1 MERVRYMI
9 SDASNRIQV
18 EAHVLRYWEEELEL
32 DVPRNE
38 MGHRYYTEEN
48 IRQFEQIKR
57 LKAEGFQLKAIKM
70 LIHNPVSAED
80 ETGEIGEESADI
92 YDLGGMLRQETEDRQ
107 GESGTPHSEPEAQGG
122 DDERMHSVSEEA
134 QRTGLTVAAADAGQ
148 PSAKREEPLSKLEQF
163 RQMMNEIVRSAI
175 AENNR
180 ELGLEIGNQVEEK
193 VIKEL
198 NYLMRDQ
205 EEREEE
211 RFHRLDEAIRSRQ
224 RRPQKEKRKFFHAPI
239 HKVEEIG

>member
-48 IRQFEQIKR
+48 IRQFEQIKK

-70 LIHNPVSAED
+70 LIHNPVPVSD
-80 ETGEIGEESADI
+80 ETEEAGEETENI
-92 YDLGGMLRQETEDRQ
+92 YDLAGVLREKSDIQQENKEQRIIKLSNDMSDAEQ
-107 GESGTPHSEPEAQGG
+107 GNIKSELA
-122 DDERMHSVSEEA
+122 VSD
-134 QRTGLTVAAADAGQ
+134 ADAGSL
-148 PSAKREEPLSKLEQF
+148 SAAREEPPSKLEQF
-163 RQMMNEIVRSAI
+163 RMMMNEIVRSAI

-180 ELGLEIGNQVEEK
+180 ELGQEIGNQVEEK
-193 VIKEL
+193 VLKEL

-205 EEREEE
+205 EERDEE
-211 RFHRLDEAIRSRQ
+211 RFRRLDEAIRSRQ
-224 RRPQKEKRKFFHAPI
+224 RRPPKEKRKFFHSPI